1 MFFISIFKSPDK
13 QQKRLISNS
22 TQSQNKKLE
31 RAGLVNDGEQILRAS
46 AAHFDRDFRSP
57 FALVVPQKLQNQVVR
72 MKSGASDKI
81 CFLPEESASY
91 RGRKEKKEWGE
102 RKNGSQSRQLRSCC
116 IMSGYHSNL
125 TKVVV
130 FMVQF

>member
-72 MKSGASDKI
+72 MKSVASDKI

-91 RGRKEKKEWGE
+91 RGRKEKKRKEGMGGKEKRLTVAPAQVLLHHE
-102 RKNGSQSRQLRSCC
+102 RLP
-116 IMSGYHSNL
+116 
-125 TKVVV
+125 
-130 FMVQF
+130 